1 MAGETYR
8 LDGLAVPDQLRRLHG
23 LLATAAAEHPQ
34 VDPGA
39 LMALETAALEVAN
52 NVVEHA
58 RPLGQVRWRFEVR
71 VEEDRVVA
79 ELSDSG
85 EAGDTPWLPPAGR
98 AAASG
103 STASGTLVVGGPA
116 DDLEETGRGLP
127 LAAALLDDLAY
138 RREPGRNVWT
148 MRKALGGR

>member
-8 LDGLAVPDQLRRLHG
+8 LDGLAVPDQLDRLHR

-34 VDPGA
+34 VDPAA

-58 RPLGQVRWRFEVR
+58 RPRGQVRWSFEMTVGR
-71 VEEDRVVA
+71 DEVVA
-79 ELSDSG
+79 QLSDSG
-85 EAGDTPWLPPAGR
+85 EAGDTPWLPTAGR
-98 AAASG
+98 EDAAG
-103 STASGTLVVGGPA
+103 STASGTLVVGGLP
-116 DDLEETGRGLP
+116 DELEETGRGLP

-138 RREPGRNVWT
+138 RREAARNVWT
-148 MRKALGGR
+148 MRKHLGVS